1 MNKKNKR
8 NCCQYP
14 LINYFEEDTGGATT
28 PTPTVAYST
37 EDTGIGITASNEPQ
51 TASDPPL
58 ELFNNHIE
66 PDSLMMT
73 SAELDKGGKISKV
86 VFNFVPYSKKVE
98 FRYFKKDKK
107 IWNLVT
113 KKF

>member
-1 MNKKNKR
+1 MEDPPN
-8 NCCQYP
+8 Q
-14 LINYFEEDTGGATT
+14 EDTGGATT

-37 EDTGIGITASNEPQ
+37 EDTGIGITDSNQPL

-73 SAELDKGGKISKV
+73 SAELDKGGKMLKV
-86 VFNFVPYSKKVE
+86 VFIFVPYLKKLSSNILIRTQKFE
-98 FRYFKKDKK
+98 QISHF
-107 IWNLVT
+107 VT
-113 KKF
+113 NEVILKR

>member
-1 MNKKNKR
+1 M
-8 NCCQYP
+8 
-14 LINYFEEDTGGATT
+14 INYLEEDTGGATT

-37 EDTGIGITASNEPQ
+37 EDTGLGITASNQPL

-86 VFNFVPYSKKVE
+86 VFIFVPFSKKLSSDILRRTQKFE
-98 FRYFKKDKK
+98 QTSHF
-107 IWNLVT
+107 VT
-113 KKF
+113 K

>member
-1 MNKKNKR
+1 LSI
-8 NCCQYP
+8 YP
-14 LINYFEEDTGGATT
+14 LINYLEEDTGGATT

-37 EDTGIGITASNEPQ
+37 EDTGIGITASSQPL

-58 ELFNNHIE
+58 ELLNNHIE

-86 VFNFVPYSKKVE
+86 VFIFVPYSKKISSYILRRTQKFE
-98 FRYFKKDKK
+98 QISHF
-107 IWNLVT
+107 VT
-113 KKF
+113 K

>member
-1 MNKKNKR
+1 MEDPPN
-8 NCCQYP
+8 Q
-14 LINYFEEDTGGATT
+14 EDTGGATT

-37 EDTGIGITASNEPQ
+37 EDTGIGITASNQPL

-107 IWNLVT
+107 I
-113 KKF
+113 